1 MVFTRRKWNIGGKI
15 EKIEKKYY
23 LNFEEKDYELL
34 GNQYLD
40 VVEEGSLKIKIEV
53 YNFKINNAI
62 CMRQGKFVTLDSLI
76 IENIKN
82 DPNIKIFSNKGL
94 IFVYFKIYA
103 FRKIEDLLVYILNC
117 ILFSAVHAY
126 SFLDAQRAVRNFS
139 YQQTNRELVSF
150 KNNTLIYNEKKL
162 FDHLKEQLDKKNYL
176 DTILKEVQYGENSY
190 KESQIVIDYKIIKN
204 TEVVDQMV
212 KIKISPFN
220 ISCDINILQLKNK
233 KKCHYL

>member
-1 MVFTRRKWNIGGKI
+1 
-15 EKIEKKYY
+15 
-23 LNFEEKDYELL
+23 L

-150 KNNTLIYNEKKL
+150 KNNTLIYNEKKA
-162 FDHLKEQLDKKNYL
+162 
-176 DTILKEVQYGENSY
+176 I
-190 KESQIVIDYKIIKN
+190 
-204 TEVVDQMV
+204 
-212 KIKISPFN
+212 
-220 ISCDINILQLKNK
+220 
-233 KKCHYL
+233 